1 MLSLVLLLAHTCVA
15 EIDLQDTPAEC
26 VVMWEINERKAEQRG
41 IELGRQVRAHGAY
54 WRNPRARR
62 ARPWIP
68 QLGAHGVKPADWP
81 ARRSWA
87 RELPK
92 WHRYVDAAERFAV
105 EHFKGTPRAP
115 LCARADDYGG
125 TPDDGVHADDAA
137 PCAGAE
143 PVVCMAGARQAYWN
157 TGPCRAARRARGR
170 VRVISAKLA
179 ASKPR

>member
-1 MLSLVLLLAHTCVA
+1 MLELVLLLAHTCVA
-15 EIDLQDTPAEC
+15 EIDLQDSADEC
-26 VVMWEINERKAEQRG
+26 VVMWSIAERKAEQRG

-54 WRNPRARR
+54 WRNPRAQR

-81 ARRSWA
+81 RRRSWR

-105 EHFKGTPRAP
+105 EHFKGTPHP
-115 LCARADDYGG
+115 LRCSADDFGG
-125 TPDDGVHADDAA
+125 PVDGKHADDAA
-137 PCAGAE
+137 PCAGAVAVE
-143 PVVCMAGARQAYWN
+143 CLPGARQAYWN

-170 VRVISAKLA
+170 VRVLPAHVA
-179 ASKPR
+179 AGRPR